1 MATPPQTVYSNGQKY
16 VFVSTISS
24 PHVHEYRNESEHVV
38 IKQTN
43 AKEVDT
49 LKQVGKSHANII
61 QYMDSIGEEIV
72 AGHKTSQ
79 RFLLVMEKAD
89 GGTLKDLI
97 AHVRG
102 MSSTRSSSVVLPAE
116 FLYHILASLID
127 AVLYM
132 EKCLTEPLQHID
144 CHIGN
149 VAFSKQRSGWP
160 VVKILDFNRVQQTDR
175 GDLSPA
181 IGVFAR
187 SLLQDRSLLPPDF
200 VGILEELSA
209 AETSLDAL
217 ARAQAHAL
225 AKARDCTPTR
235 DYPWLME
242 YFDS

>member
-1 MATPPQTVYSNGQKY
+1 MATPPQTVHSNGRKY

-38 IKQTN
+38 IKNTTAKDVN
-43 AKEVDT
+43 A
-49 LKQVGKSHANII
+49 LRQVGSHPNVI

-72 AGHKTSQ
+72 AGYKTSQ

-102 MSSTRSSSVVLPAE
+102 MSSTRSSNVVLPAP
-116 FLYHILASLID
+116 FLYHILASLIEV
-127 AVLYM
+127 VLYM
-132 EKCLTEPLQHID
+132 DTSLTEPLQHID

-149 VAFSKQRSGWP
+149 VAFSRQRSCFP
-160 VVKILDFNRVQQTDR
+160 VVKMLDFNRVQQAEK
-175 GDLSPA
+175 GDLSPV

-200 VGILEELSA
+200 VNILEELSA
-209 AETSLDAL
+209 PETSLDSL
-217 ARAQAHAL
+217 ASAQVHAL
-225 AKARDCTPTR
+225 AKARDCIPSR
-235 DYPWLME
+235 DHPWLME

>member
-1 MATPPQTVYSNGQKY
+1 MATPPQTVHSNGRKY

-38 IKQTN
+38 IKNTT
-43 AKEVDT
+43 AKEVNA
-49 LKQVGKSHANII
+49 LKQVGSHANII

-72 AGHKTSQ
+72 AGYKTSQ

-102 MSSTRSSSVVLPAE
+102 MSSTRSSNVVLPAP

-132 EKCLTEPLQHID
+132 EKSLPAPLQHID

-160 VVKILDFNRVQQTDR
+160 MVKMLDFNRVQRTDK

-200 VGILEELSA
+200 VNILEELSA
-209 AETSLDAL
+209 PETSLDAL
-217 ARAQAHAL
+217 GSAQAHAL
-225 AKARDCTPTR
+225 DKARDCNPAR
-235 DYPWLME
+235 DHPWLIQ